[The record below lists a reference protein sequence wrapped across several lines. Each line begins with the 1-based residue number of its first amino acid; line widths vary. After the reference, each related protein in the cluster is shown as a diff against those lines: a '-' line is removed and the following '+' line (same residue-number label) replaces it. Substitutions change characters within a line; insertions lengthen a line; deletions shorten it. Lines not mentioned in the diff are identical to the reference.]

1 LTSHTVMVNVISQTR
16 SEYGGQDKE
25 SVSIVWKLVIRFAIC
40 GDKKSTIVPFRLE
53 ALDRTAENQ

>member
-1 LTSHTVMVNVISQTR
+1 VVNVISQTR

-40 GDKKSTIVPFRLE
+40 GDEKSTIVPSPKE
-53 ALDRTAENQ
+53 PSDTTTEIP